1 MSDGPVSS
9 PEANLA
15 SQGEILQNKEGISLY
30 KSEKFNVFVPKKPN
44 IPLNEG
50 LHIQVSDG
58 HDRDDSPRD
67 VLARYLMMEGAVKML
82 GECSLTPDVFPNTRL
97 EKGQIVAG
105 YGRVFGED
113 SSMGK
118 PVDTLNRN
126 VPEISSLEPNYNT
139 QKLQELSSRYLPKW
153 EELVSN
159 MELFKDGING
169 KDMNEVTKDV
179 ARIWENDKIKLEL
192 VMNPHLKGL
201 HLMVSP
207 KESFRR
213 QWQTVKPVADEEKKT
228 YIQQEQIYLQQTL
241 EVTAVAMG
249 VQKLLGGEGELHNS
263 GNWAQGLKS
272 TEEGGKFD
280 LENLLENRKAEKRSH
295 RPDIATPEMQINT
308 GMHTHVY
315 IPEKGAVILPE
326 MSKQEAIEKGRTD
339 IVKQWDEIPPANSA
353 QLEEV
358 RIKLSGGKLTQ
369 WLEEN
374 CKGKLRNSSF
384 T

>member
-126 VPEISSLEPNYNT
+126 VP
-139 QKLQELSSRYLPKW
+139 
-153 EELVSN
+153 
-159 MELFKDGING
+159 
-169 KDMNEVTKDV
+169 
-179 ARIWENDKIKLEL
+179 
-192 VMNPHLKGL
+192 
-201 HLMVSP
+201 
-207 KESFRR
+207 
-213 QWQTVKPVADEEKKT
+213 
-228 YIQQEQIYLQQTL
+228 
-241 EVTAVAMG
+241 
-249 VQKLLGGEGELHNS
+249 
-263 GNWAQGLKS
+263 
-272 TEEGGKFD
+272 
-280 LENLLENRKAEKRSH
+280 
-295 RPDIATPEMQINT
+295 
-308 GMHTHVY
+308 
-315 IPEKGAVILPE
+315 
-326 MSKQEAIEKGRTD
+326 
-339 IVKQWDEIPPANSA
+339 
-353 QLEEV
+353 
-358 RIKLSGGKLTQ
+358 
-369 WLEEN
+369 
-374 CKGKLRNSSF
+374 
-384 T
+384 

>member
-15 SQGEILQNKEGISLY
+15 YQGEISQNKEGISLY
-30 KSEKFNVFVPKKPN
+30 KSEKFNVFVPKKPK

-50 LHIQVSDG
+50 LHIQISDG
-58 HDRDDSPRD
+58 HDKSDSPKE
-67 VLARYLMMEGAVKML
+67 VLARYLMAEGVAK
-82 GECSLTPDVFPNTRL
+82 EISESSLTPDPWANTRL
-97 EKGQIVAG
+97 EEGQVVSS
-105 YGRVFGED
+105 YGRVFGEE

-118 PVDTLNRN
+118 PVDALNRS
-126 VPEISSLEPNYNT
+126 VPEISGLEPNYNT
-139 QKLQELSSRYLPKW
+139 QKLQELSGRYLPKW
-153 EELVSN
+153 EELVNN

-169 KDMNEVTKDV
+169 KDMNEVAKDV
-179 ARIWENDKIKLEL
+179 AKIWENDKIKLEL

-213 QWQTVKPVADEEKKT
+213 QWQTVKPVTDEEKNL

-249 VQKLLGGEGELHNS
+249 VQKLLGGKGELHNS

-272 TEEGGKFD
+272 MEEGGKFD

-295 RPDIATPEMQINT
+295 RPDIAAPGMQIDT

-315 IPEKGAVILPE
+315 IPEEGSVILPE
-326 MSKQEAIEKGRTD
+326 MSKQEAIKKGRED
-339 IVKQWDEIPPANSA
+339 IVKQWEEIPPANSA

-369 WLEEN
+369 WLEGN
-374 CKGKLRNSSF
+374 CKGKLRNPNF